1 MSHKLP
7 QSYML
12 FFKLTALLSK
22 KSVALPARKYSKKIM
37 NKHTFQNYLFL
48 SLLWICCGCENTLDG
63 LSLRS
68 DQNERFY
75 WENNAA
81 ASERVAK
88 IMYNESNGSRSER
101 FKIVHISDVHL
112 SSWSPSNHYV
122 LPINLRQSVQFAN
135 QPELRI
141 NVMAVTGD
149 FISYGKKSEAKAYM
163 KSFASSL
170 QQDNFIPYVI
180 CTGNHDSNIGAQED
194 RSPIMSTLF
203 YKPEITNLLFTNN
216 QNSYKRIPNENYYYK
231 DFSNPQG
238 GTIRMIALDMI
249 DQPSDVYNTLNYAHY
264 SQEQINWLSNVALRE
279 GMTSSHSV
287 IILNHYPFQH
297 HDSGASTYLCDGDYV
312 HPWYMIPEIVE
323 AFRGHTTL
331 TKTYPNQFGGED
343 IHVDAD
349 FTNNTATFICY
360 LGGHIHANAYFEIKG
375 LSNEQM
381 NLPKQKMIICTNQAP
396 SEAGTVYNR
405 VKREEDSLSSNSFC
419 IHAIDTQEHKIYITF
434 FGAFRPE
441 GATNYP
447 DIQELTY

>member
-1 MSHKLP
+1 M
-7 QSYML
+7 
-12 FFKLTALLSK
+12 
-22 KSVALPARKYSKKIM
+22 PARKYSKKIM

-75 WENNAA
+75 WGNNAA

-101 FKIVHISDVHL
+101 FKIVHISDVHI

-141 NVMAVTGD
+141 NAMAVTGD

>member
-1 MSHKLP
+1 
-7 QSYML
+7 ML

-75 WENNAA
+75 WGNNAA

-101 FKIVHISDVHL
+101 FKIVHISDVHI

-441 GATNYP
+441 GAKNYP

>member
-1 MSHKLP
+1 M
-7 QSYML
+7 
-12 FFKLTALLSK
+12 
-22 KSVALPARKYSKKIM
+22 PARKYSKKIM

-75 WENNAA
+75 WGNNAA

-141 NVMAVTGD
+141 NAMAVTGD

>member
-1 MSHKLP
+1 
-7 QSYML
+7 ML

-22 KSVALPARKYSKKIM
+22 KSVVLPARKYSKKIM

-75 WENNAA
+75 WGNNAA

-101 FKIVHISDVHL
+101 FKIVHISYVHL

-441 GATNYP
+441 GVTNYP

>member
-1 MSHKLP
+1 
-7 QSYML
+7 ML

-22 KSVALPARKYSKKIM
+22 KSVVLPARKYSKKIM

-75 WENNAA
+75 WGNNAA

-141 NVMAVTGD
+141 NAMAVTGD

>member
-1 MSHKLP
+1 
-7 QSYML
+7 
-12 FFKLTALLSK
+12 
-22 KSVALPARKYSKKIM
+22 M

-75 WENNAA
+75 WGNNAA

-441 GATNYP
+441 GVTNYP

>member
-1 MSHKLP
+1 
-7 QSYML
+7 ML

-75 WENNAA
+75 WGNNAA

-101 FKIVHISDVHL
+101 FKIVHISDVHI

-141 NVMAVTGD
+141 NAMAVTGD

-396 SEAGTVYNR
+396 SDAGTVYNR

>member
-1 MSHKLP
+1 
-7 QSYML
+7 ML

-75 WENNAA
+75 WGNNAA

-101 FKIVHISDVHL
+101 FKIVHISDVHI

-141 NVMAVTGD
+141 NAMAVTGD

-264 SQEQINWLSNVALRE
+264 SQEQINRLSNVALRE

-441 GATNYP
+441 GAKNYP

>member
-1 MSHKLP
+1 
-7 QSYML
+7 ML

-75 WENNAA
+75 WGNNAA

-101 FKIVHISDVHL
+101 FKIVHISDVHI

-141 NVMAVTGD
+141 NAMAVTGD
-149 FISYGKKSEAKAYM
+149 FISYGKKSEAKSYM

>member
-1 MSHKLP
+1 
-7 QSYML
+7 ML

-22 KSVALPARKYSKKIM
+22 KSVVLPARKYSKKIM

-75 WENNAA
+75 WGNNAA

-141 NVMAVTGD
+141 NAMAVTGD

-441 GATNYP
+441 GVTNYP

>member
-1 MSHKLP
+1 
-7 QSYML
+7 ML

-22 KSVALPARKYSKKIM
+22 KSVVLPARKYSKKIM

-75 WENNAA
+75 WGNNAA

-101 FKIVHISDVHL
+101 FKIVHISDVHI

-141 NVMAVTGD
+141 NAMAVTGD

-441 GATNYP
+441 GVTNYP

>member
-1 MSHKLP
+1 
-7 QSYML
+7 ML

-75 WENNAA
+75 WGNNAA

-441 GATNYP
+441 GVTNYP

>member
-1 MSHKLP
+1 
-7 QSYML
+7 
-12 FFKLTALLSK
+12 
-22 KSVALPARKYSKKIM
+22 M

-75 WENNAA
+75 WGNNAA

-101 FKIVHISDVHL
+101 FKIVHISDVHI

>member
-1 MSHKLP
+1 
-7 QSYML
+7 ML

-22 KSVALPARKYSKKIM
+22 KSVVLPARKYSKKIM

-75 WENNAA
+75 WGNNAA

-441 GATNYP
+441 GVTNYL

>member
-1 MSHKLP
+1 
-7 QSYML
+7 ML

-75 WENNAA
+75 WGNNAA

-101 FKIVHISDVHL
+101 FKIVHISDVHI

-141 NVMAVTGD
+141 NAMAVTGD

-297 HDSGASTYLCDGDYV
+297 HDSGASTYLCDGEYV

>member
-1 MSHKLP
+1 
-7 QSYML
+7 ML

-22 KSVALPARKYSKKIM
+22 KSVVLPARKYSKKIM

-75 WENNAA
+75 WGNNAA

-287 IILNHYPFQH
+287 IILNHYPFQQ

-360 LGGHIHANAYFEIKG
+360 LGGHIHANAYFESKG
-375 LSNEQM
+375 LAMS
-381 NLPKQKMIICTNQAP
+381 K
-396 SEAGTVYNR
+396 
-405 VKREEDSLSSNSFC
+405 
-419 IHAIDTQEHKIYITF
+419 
-434 FGAFRPE
+434 
-441 GATNYP
+441 
-447 DIQELTY
+447 